1 MNNNSFQ
8 RRRSLPVPATVDE
21 AVEMLISTYTREKFD
36 RLDER
41 LTAAGF
47 NWCTFYLPEY
57 HRCLRH
63 RNHVR

>member
-1 MNNNSFQ
+1 MNTNSFQ

-47 NWCTFYLPEY
+47 DWCDFDYAEY
-57 HRCLRH
+57 QRCLRH
-63 RNHVR
+63 RNYVR